1 MRFVIE
7 YNVPLKEEVPYGGPA
22 CHAKFPMIAL
32 KAKEVKTRVAQE
44 KELSCRDFRQDC
56 GFSAKAKTEKEV
68 LDKCWVHA
76 CSAHGQCNDSPE
88 IREKIR
94 SRIRDVL

>member
-1 MRFVIE
+1 MPNSNDYSKGEGGKE
-7 YNVPLKEEVPYGGPA
+7 YA
-22 CHAKFPMIAL
+22 
-32 KAKEVKTRVAQE
+32 AQE

-56 GFSAKAKTEKEV
+56 DFSAKAKTEKEV
-68 LDKCWVHA
+68 LDKCRVHA

-94 SRIRDVL
+94 PRIRDAL